1 MGCFFILTCLLCQDM
16 LLLLI
21 LSLAAWAF
29 ARAQQLLEGIMMA
42 WDVAAYGITAAV
54 LMIAAACVIGIV
66 KICRSLTRLD
76 LTVERLSRET
86 EASLIQCRKLAE
98 ETKEAIVISRRSLQ
112 GFSTLAEGAGA
123 LGEAAQIAA
132 QTAAHAVA
140 FCRERLASFI
150 PSAQR
155 HRDQTISEQP
165 ELAEIGRSP
174 NADPSQGE

>member
-1 MGCFFILTCLLCQDM
+1 LKSNSPDAHAADGLFFNFG
-16 LLLLI
+16 
-21 LSLAAWAF
+21 LSLVSRQVIASYTVINRMGIRPGPAK
-29 ARAQQLLEGIMMA
+29 LEGIMMA
-42 WDVAAYGITAAV
+42 WDVAAYGITVAV
-54 LMIAAACVIGIV
+54 LMIAGACVIGIV

-86 EASLIQCRKLAE
+86 EASLIQCRQLAE
-98 ETKEAIVISRRSLQ
+98 ETKEAIVISRHSLQ

-150 PSAQR
+150 PSAPK
-155 HRDQTISEQP
+155 HRDQTVSEQP
-165 ELAEIGRSP
+165 
-174 NADPSQGE
+174 D